1 MGRATRP
8 SGMPDQRQI
17 TPSTQMFDGEV
28 AAGAG
33 FVDPVDV
40 DPVDVDPVDADPVD
54 VDDSVPP
61 VVAGAGDCCA
71 VVPAVPVVPVDVVVL
86 LTVPL

>member
-1 MGRATRP
+1 
-8 SGMPDQRQI
+8 
-17 TPSTQMFDGEV
+17 MFDGEV

-40 DPVDVDPVDADPVD
+40 DPVDVDPVD
-54 VDDSVPP
+54 VDDPVPP

-71 VVPAVPVVPVDVVVL
+71 VVPAVPVVPVVFVVPAVSVDVVVVV
-86 LTVPL
+86 TVPP

>member
-1 MGRATRP
+1 
-8 SGMPDQRQI
+8 
-17 TPSTQMFDGEV
+17 MFDGEV

-40 DPVDVDPVDADPVD
+40 DPLDVDPVDVDPVD

-71 VVPAVPVVPVDVVVL
+71 VVPVAPAVPVVFVVPAVSVDAVVV

>member
-1 MGRATRP
+1 
-8 SGMPDQRQI
+8 MPDQRQI
-17 TPSTQMFDGEV
+17 RPSTQMFDGEV

-40 DPVDVDPVDADPVD
+40 DPVDVDPVDVDPVD
-54 VDDSVPP
+54 VDDSAPP
-61 VVAGAGDCCA
+61 VVGGAGDCCA
-71 VVPAVPVVPVDVVVL
+71 VVPVVPVDVVVV